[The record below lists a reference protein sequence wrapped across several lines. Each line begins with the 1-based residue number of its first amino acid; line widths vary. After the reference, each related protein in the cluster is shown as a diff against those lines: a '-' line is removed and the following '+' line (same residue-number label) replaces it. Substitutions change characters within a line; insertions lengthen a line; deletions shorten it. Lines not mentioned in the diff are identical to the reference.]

1 MKFVLILTYILS
13 LSNGHVDVI
22 EQPRTYYTTHEACKV
37 MLELKL
43 DDNQGFGLCRRI

>member
-22 EQPRTYYTTHEACKV
+22 EQPRTYYTTHEACKEV
-37 MLELKL
+37 LKKKL
-43 DDNQGFGLCRRI
+43 DDNQGVGSCRRI